1 MKKCIIIALILTT
14 FGLPTFSFAD
24 SRQLVELPEM
34 MRDHMLENMR
44 DHLLALTEIQQYLA
58 LEEYEKASTVAEN
71 RLGMSSLGGHGAS
84 HMARFMPTAMQQI
97 GTQMHKAASRFAT
110 IVQEGGLEGS
120 TPKIAEGLAVVM
132 QQCVACHSSYRVYL

>member
-1 MKKCIIIALILTT
+1 MKKYLLVAFSLAV
-14 FGLPTFSFAD
+14 FGLPTSSFAD
-24 SRQLVELPEM
+24 SRQLVEFPEM

-132 QQCVACHSSYRVYL
+132 QQCVACHSSYRVYP

>member
-132 QQCVACHSSYRVYL
+132 QQCVACHSSYRVHP

>member
-1 MKKCIIIALILTT
+1 MKKCIIIALVLNI
-14 FGLPTFSFAD
+14 FGLPTSSFAD
-24 SRQLVELPEM
+24 SRQLVEFPEM

-132 QQCVACHSSYRVYL
+132 QQCVACHSSYRVHP

>member
-1 MKKCIIIALILTT
+1 MKKCVIIALVLNI
-14 FGLPTFSFAD
+14 FGLPTSSFAD
-24 SRQLVELPEM
+24 SRQLVEFPEM

-97 GTQMHKAASRFAT
+97 GTQMHKAASQFAT

-132 QQCVACHSSYRVYL
+132 QQCVACHSSYRVYP

>member
-58 LEEYEKASTVAEN
+58 LEEYDKASTVAEN

-84 HMARFMPTAMQQI
+84 HMARFMPATMQQI

-120 TPKIAEGLAVVM
+120 TPKIAEGLAGVM
-132 QQCVACHSSYRVYL
+132 QQCVACHSSYRVHP